1 MGKKKST
8 SSVPL
13 GSVSTSLWCCCGMLW
28 CWCANLVWS
37 SYLFLVLVSLR
48 TIYLIINMYFEK
60 KNRERI
66 VIGKKMWF
74 SFFPESRGPTDD
86 PKDSFL
92 QFHSRDQIRCP
103 LLSALR
109 AEVEEQTEGMDTFR
123 KDAAV
128 AAAAEEEEGHQCSIS
143 ISSVGPQKWSHSPY
157 QSLEQDTY
165 PSHPT
170 TAAAGEGSP
179 RGRASSLIPSHRAL
193 PALG

>member
-1 MGKKKST
+1 MEKKKST

-13 GSVSTSLWCCCGMLW
+13 ESVSTSLWCCCGMHW

-37 SYLFLVLVSLR
+37 SYLFVVLVSLR

-66 VIGKKMWF
+66 VIGKKMLF
-74 SFFPESRGPTDD
+74 SFFSRIAQSYRWPQRFFPPVSFKGSDQVSSAVCTQSRGGGVDGGDGYIQEGFCCCCCCWGGGGT
-86 PKDSFL
+86 SVQYIHL
-92 QFHSRDQIRCP
+92 QCG
-103 LLSALR
+103 A
-109 AEVEEQTEGMDTFR
+109 TEMEPFT
-123 KDAAV
+123 
-128 AAAAEEEEGHQCSIS
+128 IS
-143 ISSVGPQKWSHSPY
+143 ITWTRY
-157 QSLEQDTY
+157 I
-165 PSHPT
+165 SHPT